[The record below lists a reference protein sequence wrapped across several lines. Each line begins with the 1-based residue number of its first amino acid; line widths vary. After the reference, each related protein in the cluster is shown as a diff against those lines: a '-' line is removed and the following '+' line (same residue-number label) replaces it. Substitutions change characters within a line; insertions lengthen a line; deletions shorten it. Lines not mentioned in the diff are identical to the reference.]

1 MSGPHLPRGLRPAG
15 QGTALQGHQ
24 PHREPPGAQQQLLP
38 VRGLA
43 DPPPGQDAAGTAAKG
58 EGSEGQGVGGEG
70 SEVPNNNYCL
80 FEDWLTPILDRMLQE
95 QREQVR
101 GQRVRGQ
108 RVEDQRGQPK
118 VHRVLLGPWEI
129 DFFQ

>member
-1 MSGPHLPRGLRPAG
+1 
-15 QGTALQGHQ
+15 
-24 PHREPPGAQQQLLP
+24 
-38 VRGLA
+38 
-43 DPPPGQDAAGTAAKG
+43 
-58 EGSEGQGVGGEG
+58 
-70 SEVPNNNYCL
+70 
-80 FEDWLTPILDRMLQE
+80 MLQE

-129 DFFQ
+129 DFFSIKGLLSPLIQTMGPFPGSFYSFRSFCFKSLEIDFSIKLKGLLIPGVLVNRPV